1 MHDTIWARST
11 VEELLSR
18 QFVRPR
24 PCNVHSSKRKTSG
37 AIDRKR
43 PEDAGLFRP
52 GLRVVAIDGLQIDR
66 WLDDPVVVTIEG

>member
-1 MHDTIWARST
+1 MHDTIWAQST

-24 PCNVHSSKRKTSG
+24 PCNVHSSARRTPPVVEKG
-37 AIDRKR
+37 V
-43 PEDAGLFRP
+43 FRP

-66 WLDDPVVVTIEG
+66 WLDDPMVVTIEG